1 MNRQTFRQTFRQ
13 AYHAARTGASLPD
26 NLESVAAIIALQDA
40 RKPDLIGKVY
50 RDGKAWLDFLEAR
63 HEKAERLQELKSRRR
78 AKKGA
83 YRVES
88 VPVIEAEQEVYM
100 DSMLGEFDSIF
111 ADR

>member
-1 MNRQTFRQTFRQ
+1 MNHAQFHQ
-13 AYHAARTGASLPD
+13 AYRAARIGQINDT
-26 NLESVAAIIALQDA
+26 LESIAATIALQDA

-50 RDGKAWLDFLEAR
+50 RDAVAFLEFIEAR
-63 HEKAERLQELKSRRR
+63 HEKRERLQELKSRRR
-78 AKKGA
+78 ARKSD

>member
-1 MNRQTFRQTFRQ
+1 MQKTQFKQSYR
-13 AYHAARTGASLPD
+13 AARIGQT
-26 NLESVAAIIALQDA
+26 NENTLEGLAAIIAFQDA

-83 YRVES
+83 YQVES